1 MTAPEGTCVP
11 RFARVGDLLADR
23 LDSGADVGA
32 SVCVVQDGEM
42 VVDLWGGLADRESG
56 TPWTSDTLVNTYS
69 LTKTMTTLV
78 ALRLIDSG
86 DLDPD
91 APVARYW
98 PEFAAEGK
106 QDVLVRHILGHTSGV
121 SGWAERV
128 ALEDLYDTERSA
140 ALLAAQQPWW
150 RPGEGSGY
158 HAISFGALVGE
169 IVRGITGATLGA
181 ALHAEF
187 TAPLGAD
194 YWLGAPDS
202 IDNRVATLL
211 APPPSGIDYSTLDP
225 ASVFVRT
232 MANPLVPPAV
242 TTTREFLGAE
252 LGGMNGQ
259 GNARSVAVLQSIISH
274 GGRGYLSPATI
285 ERIFEVQSD
294 GTDRVLGAHTR
305 FGLGY
310 ALPTPDSMPAVPD
323 GNICWWTGFGGSIV
337 VNDLDRGM
345 TMAYVM
351 NKMDRRLI
359 GAENATA
366 YVDAVYSCLN

>member
-1 MTAPEGTCVP
+1 MTAPEGTCAP
-11 RFARVGDLLADR
+11 RFAPVGDLLADR
-23 LDSGADVGA
+23 LDTGDDLGA
-32 SVCVVQDGEM
+32 SVCVVQDGET
-42 VVDLWGGLADRESG
+42 VVDLWGGIADRDSG
-56 TPWTSDTLVNTYS
+56 TPWSRDTLVNTYS

-78 ALRLIDSG
+78 ALRLVDSG

-98 PEFAAEGK
+98 PEFAADGK
-106 QDVLVRHILGHTSGV
+106 QDVRVRHILGHTSGV

-128 ALEDLYDTERSA
+128 TLEDLYDTERSA

-150 RPGEGSGY
+150 QPGEGSGY
-158 HAISFGALVGE
+158 HAISYGHLLGE
-169 IVRGITGATLGA
+169 IVRRITGATLGA
-181 ALHAEF
+181 VLRAEF
-187 TAPLGAD
+187 TAPLDVD

-202 IDNRVATLL
+202 IDGRVATLL
-211 APPPSGIDYSTLDP
+211 APPPSGVDYSSLDP

-232 MANPLVPPAV
+232 MANPIVSPTV

-259 GNARSVAVLQSIISH
+259 GNARSVATLQSIISH
-274 GGRGYLSPATI
+274 GGCGYLSPDTVN
-285 ERIFEVQSD
+285 RVFEVQSD

-323 GNICWWTGFGGSIV
+323 GNICWWTGFGGSVV
-337 VNDLDRGM
+337 VNDLDRRM

-351 NKMDRRLI
+351 NKMDRRLV

-366 YVDAVYSCLN
+366 YVNAVYSCLS